1 MNILSSMLNFVAD
14 SLSSIS
20 TSISSL
26 TGRMTTA
33 ETSLTDVSGRVTN
46 FYVFRYASIIAQTDA
61 SALSSAAQD
70 ILSRELG
77 DITFICYVFRTGE
90 WQLNGYGSVRNG
102 VLNATFVNGYNGQ
115 ILIVSKTSTT
125 AIQVVKTL

>member
-46 FYVFRYASIIAQTDA
+46 FYVFRYVSITAQTDA

-70 ILSRELG
+70 ILLRELG

>member
-46 FYVFRYASIIAQTDA
+46 FYVFRYASITAQTDA

>member
-46 FYVFRYASIIAQTDA
+46 FYVFRYVSITAQTDA

-70 ILSRELG
+70 ILLRELG

-115 ILIVSKTSTT
+115 ILVVSKTSTT